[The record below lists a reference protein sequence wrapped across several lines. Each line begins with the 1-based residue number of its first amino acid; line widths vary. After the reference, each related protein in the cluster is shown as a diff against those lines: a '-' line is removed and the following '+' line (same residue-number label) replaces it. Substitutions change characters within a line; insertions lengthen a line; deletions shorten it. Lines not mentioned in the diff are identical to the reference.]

1 MGQYDITVKYFAGKY
16 PSSYIRLALS
26 DFDGT
31 FRLLD
36 KKLPQ
41 VEVEVEVDFLAEVQV
56 GEETFVLPPDFQTR
70 YDAAM
75 PTRMHEYR
83 VHVRRTY
90 GKPVLSVVVWLTAE
104 GYPGRGHNRLEEV
117 VLGRRQLVFEF
128 EEVCLWELDPEEH
141 LARGETALLPLIPL
155 MGLEPPE
162 EVLGQ
167 VVEAAGKV
175 ENAVEQADLLTGIS
189 VPGSLRHL
197 RETIHPLI
205 RREKMK
211 ESPIYQEIVAAAHL
225 LSILVGSVRARVCV

>member
-1 MGQYDITVKYFAGKY
+1 ML
-16 PSSYIRLALS
+16 P

-41 VEVEVEVDFLAEVQV
+41 VEGEVDFLAEVQV
-56 GEETFVLPPDFQTR
+56 GEENFILRPDFQTR

-75 PTRMHEYR
+75 RTRMHEYR

-90 GKPVLSVVVWLTAE
+90 GKPVLSVVIWLTAG

-128 EEVCLWELDPEEH
+128 EEVCLWELDPAAY
-141 LARGETALLPLIPL
+141 LARGEIALLPLIPL
-155 MGLEPPE
+155 MGREPSA
-162 EVLGQ
+162 EVLKEA
-167 VVEAAGKV
+167 VEAASKV
-175 ENAVEQADLLTGIS
+175 EDAAEQANLLTGIS
-189 VPGSLRHL
+189 VLGSLRHS
-197 RETIHPLI
+197 RELIHALI

-211 ESPIYQEIVAAAHL
+211 ESPIYQEIMYEVSEVPSLRFSPRAL
-225 LSILVGSVRARVCV
+225 VPCPKRSGRRLNLSKTPKNLTA